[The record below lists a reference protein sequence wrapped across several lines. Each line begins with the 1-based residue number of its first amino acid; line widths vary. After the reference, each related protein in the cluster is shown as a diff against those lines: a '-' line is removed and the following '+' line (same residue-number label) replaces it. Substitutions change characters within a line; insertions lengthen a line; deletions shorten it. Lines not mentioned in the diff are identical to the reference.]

1 MHLYTVRD
9 ECKTL
14 LESQSSP
21 ELVEE
26 IAKFTGIDG
35 ALKAALAPAPA
46 VLFRHIATASRET
59 ERFLEIADELGCSPL
74 LMTYSDDRFTPA
86 QNPYKLRLG
95 KPRVEHRSGHFTNV
109 SLIPF
114 TESVGA
120 RLRDIRCLDGKSLVQ
135 FHGDLAKMILPQF
148 SVVDMNGFIAGEPR
162 VYYERIFALFTCM
175 GIFVESYVRE
185 SYEAPFIEQVVFP
198 AFEATLERFGC
209 RPVITR
215 LLPDGSELDLYWE
228 SLPPAA
234 LEAALSASGQS
245 PKFARLR
252 R

>member
-14 LESQSSP
+14 LQAQTSP
-21 ELVEE
+21 ELLEE
-26 IAKFTGIDG
+26 VAKFTRLGHS
-35 ALKAALAPAPA
+35 LKATLAPPPA

-59 ERFLEIADELGCSPL
+59 ERFLEIADDLGCSPL

-95 KPRVEHRSGHFTNV
+95 KPRVEHRSGQFTNV
-109 SLIPF
+109 SLIPV

-120 RLRDIRCLDGKSLVQ
+120 RLRDICCVDGTSLVQ
-135 FHGDLAKMILPQF
+135 FHGDLAKKVLSRF
-148 SVVDMNGFIAGEPR
+148 SVVDMNEFINGEPR
-162 VYYERIFALFTCM
+162 AYYEQIFALFTCF
-175 GIFVESYVRE
+175 GILVESYVRE
-185 SYEAPFIEQVVFP
+185 SYEAPFIEKVIFP
-198 AFEATLERFGC
+198 AFDATIERFGC
-209 RPVITR
+209 RPIITR
-215 LLPDGSELDLYWE
+215 LLPDGSELDPYWE
-228 SLPPAA
+228 SLPPEA
-234 LEAALSASGQS
+234 LEAALTASGQS